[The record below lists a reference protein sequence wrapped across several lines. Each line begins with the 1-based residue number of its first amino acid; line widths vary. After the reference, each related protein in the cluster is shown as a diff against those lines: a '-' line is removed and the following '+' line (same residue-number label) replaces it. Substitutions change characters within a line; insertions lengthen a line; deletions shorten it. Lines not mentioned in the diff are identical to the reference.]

1 MPSPPLSLAVVSVA
15 CCVTFLFTSACQGA
29 FGGGI
34 SAFHHADYP
43 QAARELRAAAEVG
56 VEAED
61 VARYHLYA
69 GLTHLA
75 LGDAALAVGH
85 LTRARTT
92 LDTDPE
98 YFSTPERARLLSA
111 WQALGRMPGQRLL
124 P

>member
-1 MPSPPLSLAVVSVA
+1 MPSSPLSLAVVSVA
-15 CCVTFLFTSACQGA
+15 CWGTFLFTSACQGA

-43 QAARELRAAAEVG
+43 LAARELRAAAEVG
-56 VEAED
+56 VQAED
-61 VARYHLYA
+61 APRYHLYT

-75 LGDAALAVGH
+75 LGDAALAVVH

-92 LDTDPE
+92 LDADPE

-111 WQALGRMPGQRLL
+111 WNALGRMPGQTLV